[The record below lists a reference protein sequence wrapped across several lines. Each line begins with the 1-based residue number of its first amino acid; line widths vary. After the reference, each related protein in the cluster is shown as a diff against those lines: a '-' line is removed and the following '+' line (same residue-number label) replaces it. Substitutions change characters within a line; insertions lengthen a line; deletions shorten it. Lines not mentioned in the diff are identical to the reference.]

1 MVRSSRLELV
11 IDQPSSG
18 KTVWD
23 AMSDVGCLGTAGRS
37 HVDDGVPITAT
48 IRNGAVGWFPN
59 LGVPVLATGIM
70 S

>member
-1 MVRSSRLELV
+1 
-11 IDQPSSG
+11 
-18 KTVWD
+18 
-23 AMSDVGCLGTAGRS
+23 MSDVGCLGPAGRS